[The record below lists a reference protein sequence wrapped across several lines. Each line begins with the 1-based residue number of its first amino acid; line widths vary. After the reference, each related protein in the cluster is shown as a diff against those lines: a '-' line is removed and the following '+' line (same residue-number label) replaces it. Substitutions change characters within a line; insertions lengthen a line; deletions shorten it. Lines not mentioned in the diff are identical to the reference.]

1 MADKYFPV
9 PLKRIAVDS
18 VPYFDLFIK
27 QKERYVLYRKANYT
41 FAKENLNNLMDNNV
55 ADLYVQREDLKLY
68 EQYRQRVRAET
79 EEETK

>member
-18 VPYFDLFIK
+18 VPDFDLFIK

-41 FAKENLNNLMDNNV
+41 FVKENLNNLMDNNV

-79 EEETK
+79 EE